1 MKSHLL
7 FPTIVWEEHVPVHD
21 NYANYVYNLRRND
34 PEGIQ
39 RSNRNGWH
47 SKALDN
53 VPYVADKIL
62 EIARIVA
69 TEHSYVDADP
79 YIQQAWYNISG
90 AQSVNLPHQH
100 PQSFLSGVYYIK
112 VSDDAGPI
120 KFYRNTNEAFILE
133 SLGSYKE
140 LNTLNSPTA
149 AFRPENGKLLLFP
162 SWLMH
167 GVDVNGDDEDRISLA
182 FSVGI

>member
-7 FPTIVWEEHVPVHD
+7 FPTIIWEETIPVPD
-21 NYANYVYNLRRND
+21 NYPNYVYNIRRND
-34 PEGIQ
+34 PQGIR

-47 SKALDN
+47 SKVLDN
-53 VPYVADKIL
+53 IPYIADKIL
-62 EIARIVA
+62 DLASIIA
-69 TEHSYVDADP
+69 TEHSYVEAKP
-79 YIQQAWYNISG
+79 FIQQAWYNISA

-100 PQSFLSGVYYIK
+100 PGSFLSGVYYIQ

-133 SLGSYKE
+133 SLGVYE
-140 LNTLNSPTA
+140 QLNTLNSPTA

-167 GVDVNGDDEDRISLA
+167 SVDLNTDEEDRISLA
-182 FSVGI
+182 FSIGI